1 MTKPYGS
8 VINRDY
14 YLVREAVR
22 DPSAFPSPL
31 YRYPPLILLLL
42 LFDPLGF
49 GPWISSPLFLL
60 APLDFFSYPSLH
72 FVRCVRVRF
81 GLARSL
87 PDNSLGYLVKKSA
100 LVDWAG

>member
-1 MTKPYGS
+1 
-8 VINRDY
+8 
-14 YLVREAVR
+14 
-22 DPSAFPSPL
+22 
-31 YRYPPLILLLL
+31 
-42 LFDPLGF
+42 
-49 GPWISSPLFLL
+49 LFLL